1 MEQISLI
8 VLGVM
13 VAGLLIFVLL
23 SVAGVS
29 VGVPTSTLEREL
41 GRTGPK
47 AAAERQ
53 NTREMEASGALH
65 DAESFNQANPYEAK
79 EVVAEKYREVRD
91 KYAGTRAAQEAD
103 QKYKEVMDRRR

>member
-1 MEQISLI
+1 
-8 VLGVM
+8 
-13 VAGLLIFVLL
+13 
-23 SVAGVS
+23 
-29 VGVPTSTLEREL
+29 
-41 GRTGPK
+41 
-47 AAAERQ
+47 
-53 NTREMEASGALH
+53 MEASGALH